1 MKEKITMTAIFNELD
16 NTDQK
21 WEYAKLTELAFEHGG
36 PEQLIEDIHSDGFE
50 DGFNAGCIQG
60 NEEGYKEGYEVGY
73 EDGALAVLS
82 QIENSSQVDDTNNV
96 QQDDMLNKVAM
107 LSAAAAIGGVI
118 VGLGKWGWNKYK
130 THRELKAEEKNEI
143 ETIKE
148 TSAKDYAE
156 NLLNE
161 ADKDDEIVNAIIDE
175 DGSIITV
182 DFS

>member
-1 MKEKITMTAIFNELD
+1 MTAIFKELD

-21 WEYAKLTELAFEHGG
+21 WEYAKLAELASEHGG
-36 PEQLIEDIHSDGFE
+36 PEQLIEDIYSDGFE
-50 DGFNAGCIQG
+50 DGFNSGCIQG
-60 NEEGYKEGYEVGY
+60 NEEGYKEGYDEGY
-73 EDGALAVLS
+73 EDGILDTLA
-82 QIENSSQVDDTNNV
+82 QIENND
-96 QQDDMLNKVAM
+96 QQDDLLNKVAM
-107 LSAAAAIGGVI
+107 LSASAAIGGVV
-118 VGLGKWGWNKYK
+118 VGLGKWAWNKYK
-130 THRELKAEEKNEI
+130 THKELKAEEKNEI

-161 ADKDDEIVNAIIDE
+161 ADKDDEIVTAIIDE

>member
-1 MKEKITMTAIFNELD
+1 MTAIFKELD

-21 WEYAKLTELAFEHGG
+21 WEYAKLAELASEHGG
-36 PEQLIEDIHSDGFE
+36 PEQLIEDIDSDGFE
-50 DGFNAGCIQG
+50 DGFNSGCIQG
-60 NEEGYKEGYEVGY
+60 NEEGYKEGYDEGY
-73 EDGALAVLS
+73 EDGILDTLA
-82 QIENSSQVDDTNNV
+82 QIENSGQVDDTNNV
-96 QQDDMLNKVAM
+96 QQDDLLNKVAM
-107 LSAAAAIGGVI
+107 VSAGAAIGGVI

-130 THRELKAEEKNEI
+130 THKELKAEEKKEI

-148 TSAKDYAE
+148 TNAKDYAQ

-175 DGSIITV
+175 DGSIIIV

>member
-1 MKEKITMTAIFNELD
+1 MKERITMTEIFKELD

-21 WEYAKLTELAFEHGG
+21 WEYAKLAELASEHGG
-36 PEQLIEDIHSDGFE
+36 PEQLIEDIYSDGFE
-50 DGFNAGCIQG
+50 DGFNSGCIQG
-60 NEEGYKEGYEVGY
+60 NEEGYKEGYDEGY
-73 EDGALAVLS
+73 EDGILDTLA
-82 QIENSSQVDDTNNV
+82 QIENND
-96 QQDDMLNKVAM
+96 QQDDLLTKVAM
-107 LSAAAAIGGVI
+107 LSGAAAIGGVI
-118 VGLGKWGWNKYK
+118 VGFGIWGWNKYK
-130 THRELKAEEKNEI
+130 THKELKAEEKNEI

-175 DGSIITV
+175 DGSIIIV

>member
-1 MKEKITMTAIFNELD
+1 MTAIFNELD

-36 PEQLIEDIHSDGFE
+36 PEQLIEDIYSDGFE

-82 QIENSSQVDDTNNV
+82 QIENSSQVADTNNV
-96 QQDDMLNKVAM
+96 QQDDLLNKVAM
-107 LSAAAAIGGVI
+107 LSACAAIGGVI

-130 THRELKAEEKNEI
+130 THKELKAEEKNEI

-161 ADKDDEIVNAIIDE
+161 ADKDDEIITAIIDE

>member
-1 MKEKITMTAIFNELD
+1 MTAIFKELD
-16 NTDQK
+16 NTVQK

-82 QIENSSQVDDTNNV
+82 QIENSSQVDDTNNA

-107 LSAAAAIGGVI
+107 LSAGAAIGGVV
-118 VGLGKWGWNKYK
+118 VGLGKWAWNKYK
-130 THRELKAEEKNEI
+130 THKELKAEEKNEI

-161 ADKDDEIVNAIIDE
+161 ADKDDEIVTAIIDE